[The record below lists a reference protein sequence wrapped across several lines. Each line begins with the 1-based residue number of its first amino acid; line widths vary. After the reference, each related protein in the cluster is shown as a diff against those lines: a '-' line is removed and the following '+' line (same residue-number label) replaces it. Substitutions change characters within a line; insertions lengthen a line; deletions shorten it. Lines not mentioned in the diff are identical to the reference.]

1 MNYIPI
7 IEKDVSFDD
16 IRANSTI
23 RIEHVQ
29 DKSTSSG
36 YDKYKV
42 TCSCYGETESV
53 FIKSL
58 SDLTPAIESNQSQ
71 LFKQINSFQ

>member
-42 TCSCYGETESV
+42 TCSYHSESESEFV
-53 FIKSL
+53 NSL
-58 SDLTPAIESNQSQ
+58 SDLTPAIEASQSKI
-71 LFKQINSFQ
+71 LKRLSSF